1 MSLSGGSQVF
11 GGGQALV
18 SARGFYQRRAP
29 SVYGGAG
36 GSGTRISQSVFT
48 FGSGS
53 GSGSLT
59 DYGEISVFN
68 NEKGA
73 MQNLNDRLASY
84 LEKSRQGPRHS
95 RVKSPGLRQPP
106 TAHPPLSMPVTLVG
120 QSSSHSS
127 RSISSS
133 SAMSLSGGSQVFG
146 GGQALVSARGFYQRR
161 APSVYG
167 GAGGSGT
174 RISQSVFTFGSGSGS
189 GSLTDYGEIS
199 VFNNE
204 KGAMQNLNDRLASYL
219 EKVHSLEVA
228 NRKLEMQIR
237 EFCEQKTTISRDLS
251 SYYVNITDLQTKI
264 ARSRLENHAVIL
276 QIDNAQLAAEDF
288 KMKFET
294 EMNMRTMVEADVFR
308 LRGVRDSLTLNVS
321 DLEMQIE
328 GLKEDIAYTKTSHQ
342 EELNLLRIQQS
353 GTVNVEV
360 DSVSSVDLTSVL
372 EEIREQYEAVV
383 AKNNLEIERWH
394 QQQKSEYCL
403 LLDIK
408 MRLELEIAEYR
419 RLLEGSQYEKK
430 TVIISKTVEEHKPH
444 IERRVKTIVEEI
456 VDGQVVSSTVDTQLE
471 EIQ

>member
-1 MSLSGGSQVF
+1 
-11 GGGQALV
+11 
-18 SARGFYQRRAP
+18 
-29 SVYGGAG
+29 
-36 GSGTRISQSVFT
+36 
-48 FGSGS
+48 
-53 GSGSLT
+53 
-59 DYGEISVFN
+59 
-68 NEKGA
+68 
-73 MQNLNDRLASY
+73 
-84 LEKSRQGPRHS
+84 
-95 RVKSPGLRQPP
+95 
-106 TAHPPLSMPVTLVG
+106 MPVTLVG

-174 RISQSVFTFGSGSGS
+174 RISQSVFTFGSG
-189 GSLTDYGEIS
+189 

-276 QIDNAQLAAEDF
+276 QIDNAQLAS
-288 KMKFET
+288 T
-294 EMNMRTMVEADVFR
+294 EV
-308 LRGVRDSLTLNVS
+308 
-321 DLEMQIE
+321 
-328 GLKEDIAYTKTSHQ
+328 KTSYTQ
-342 EELNLLRIQQS
+342 LSELKRTSQSLEINRQSILTEVGLRQNGRRQRKHVYTRLNS
-353 GTVNVEV
+353 RN
-360 DSVSSVDLTSVL
+360 SN
-372 EEIREQYEAVV
+372 VV
-383 AKNNLEIERWH
+383 A
-394 QQQKSEYCL
+394 
-403 LLDIK
+403 
-408 MRLELEIAEYR
+408 
-419 RLLEGSQYEKK
+419 
-430 TVIISKTVEEHKPH
+430 TVLIVFVSFTSAEHKPH

>member
-1 MSLSGGSQVF
+1 
-11 GGGQALV
+11 
-18 SARGFYQRRAP
+18 
-29 SVYGGAG
+29 
-36 GSGTRISQSVFT
+36 
-48 FGSGS
+48 
-53 GSGSLT
+53 
-59 DYGEISVFN
+59 
-68 NEKGA
+68 
-73 MQNLNDRLASY
+73 
-84 LEKSRQGPRHS
+84 
-95 RVKSPGLRQPP
+95 
-106 TAHPPLSMPVTLVG
+106 MPVTLVG

-174 RISQSVFTFGSGSGS
+174 RISQSVFTFGSG
-189 GSLTDYGEIS
+189 

-394 QQQKSEYCL
+394 QQQVVLTSKSTEVKTSYTQLSELKRTSQSLEINRQSILTEIQCLQQNMAEVNSRNSAKLNQLQMTINVLEVELQELRASIDQQKSEYCL

-408 MRLELEIAEYR
+408 MRLELEI
-419 RLLEGSQYEKK
+419 
-430 TVIISKTVEEHKPH
+430 HKPH